1 MEKKEERATEPLYK
15 HPINTGDHAANDIPV
30 VVIDLN
36 SENKKN
42 DRTKKIS
49 ND

>member
-30 VVIDLN
+30 VMINEYKKCLKN
-36 SENKKN
+36 NKN
-42 DRTKKIS
+42 TR
-49 ND
+49 